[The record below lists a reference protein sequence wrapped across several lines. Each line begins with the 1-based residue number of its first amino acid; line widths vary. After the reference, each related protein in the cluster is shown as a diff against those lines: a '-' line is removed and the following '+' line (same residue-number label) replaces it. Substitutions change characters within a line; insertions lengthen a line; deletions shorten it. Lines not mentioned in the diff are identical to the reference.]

1 MENMIDIDYTIFIQ
15 LVNFLVTIV
24 VLNFLL
30 IKPVRDQISARNSLL
45 LGYANEATSFAEKAD
60 AKLSQYEAALAE
72 ARALA
77 GQARDALKAEG
88 LAQEQHIL
96 SDSHAEAQAFLN
108 ASREQIAQ
116 ESKAAM
122 KTLLSQVD
130 TFAAKAMGKILG

>member
-1 MENMIDIDYTIFIQ
+1 MGNMIDIDYTIFIQ
-15 LVNFLVTIV
+15 LANFLVTIV

-30 IKPVRDQISARNSLL
+30 IKPVRDQISARSSLL
-45 LGYANEATSFAEKAD
+45 IGYANEATSFADKAD
-60 AKLSQYEAALAE
+60 AKLSQYETALAE
-72 ARALA
+72 ARAQA
-77 GQARDALKAEG
+77 GQARESLKAEG
-88 LAQEQHIL
+88 HAQEQQIL
-96 SDSHAEAQAFLN
+96 NTSHAEAQAFLH

>member
-30 IKPVRDQISARNSLL
+30 INPVRDQISARNSLL
-45 LGYANEATSFAEKAD
+45 HGYANEATSFAEKAD

-77 GQARDALKAEG
+77 GQARDSLKGEG